1 MTNHV
6 LLNNVDHTDL
16 KVMTRRSADYGDNV
30 QCGTTFCW
38 EFRSIQA
45 RYPIFFTKDAGTE
58 EFAAVAMFGFEDK
71 ENLFLNDTGWDANY
85 IPLSIR
91 REPFLIGFQQSADA
105 SSGDKEP
112 VIHVNMDSPRL
123 SESDGEAV
131 FLAHGGIS
139 PYLEQTNSILNT
151 INEGYAVHELFVKE
165 LVERDLLEPFALDIQ
180 LNDGSQNRLM
190 GFHTINEDALFELDG
205 DALGSLNEKG
215 FLLPIYMAI
224 ASLSNIRDLIDRK
237 NALLEQ

>member
-6 LLNNVDHTDL
+6 LLNNVDHKDL
-16 KVMTRRSADYGDNV
+16 KVITTRSAEYGDNV
-30 QCGTTFCW
+30 QCATTFSW

-45 RYPIFFTKDAGTE
+45 HYPVFFTKNAGTE

>member
-6 LLNNVDHTDL
+6 LLNNVDHKDL
-16 KVMTRRSADYGDNV
+16 KVITTRSAAYGDNV
-30 QCGTTFCW
+30 QCAVTFFW

-45 RYPIFFTKDAGTE
+45 HYPIFFSKNAESG
-58 EFAAVAMFGFEDK
+58 EFSAVAMFGFEGE
-71 ENLFLNDTGWDANY
+71 ENLFLNETGWDATY
-85 IPLSIR
+85 IPLSIK
-91 REPFLIGFQQSADA
+91 REPFLIGFQQSNDA
-105 SSGDKEP
+105 GSGDLEP

-151 INEGYAVHELFVKE
+151 INEGYPVHELFIKE
-165 LVERDLLEPFALDIQ
+165 LVALKLLEPFALDIQ

-190 GFHTINEDALFELDG
+190 GFHTINEDALLELDG
-205 DALGSLNEKG
+205 DVLASLNEKG

-224 ASLSNIRDLIDRK
+224 ASLSNVRDLIDRK

>member
-6 LLNNVDHTDL
+6 LLNNVDHKDL
-16 KVMTRRSADYGDNV
+16 KVITTRSAEYGDNV
-30 QCGTTFCW
+30 QCATTFSW

-45 RYPIFFTKDAGTE
+45 HYPVFFTKNAGTE

-71 ENLFLNDTGWDANY
+71 ENLFLSDTGWDANY
-85 IPLSIR
+85 VPLSIR

>member
-6 LLNNVDHTDL
+6 LLNNVDHKDL
-16 KVMTRRSADYGDNV
+16 KVITTRSAEYGDNV
-30 QCGTTFCW
+30 QCATTFSW

-45 RYPIFFTKDAGTE
+45 HYPVFFTKDAGTE